1 MIPAHVVVVR
11 SIRNVVGNNREEGDR
26 QVIWE
31 VELPELED
39 EIGELR
45 AKAKEMGVYL

>member
-1 MIPAHVVVVR
+1 MIPAHVVVAR
-11 SIRNVVGNNREEGDR
+11 STKNVVENKRGEGV
-26 QVIWE
+26 QIVIWE

-39 EIGELR
+39 QIGELR